1 MKRFLHKNIHKNL
14 QKELSEIT
22 DLSCSLQTILA
33 TYPPNKDPDSYFQ
46 SVFEIYQNLQSGVA
60 RLEKKLLV
68 FEENFTQNLK
78 EVTEES
84 SLT

>member
-33 TYPPNKDPDSYFQ
+33 TYPPNNDPDFYFQ
-46 SVFEIYQNLQSGVA
+46 SVFEVYQNLQSGVA
-60 RLEKKLLV
+60 RLEKKLFV
-68 FEENFTQNLK
+68 FEEHFTQNFRELK
-78 EVTEES
+78 EN
-84 SLT
+84 LLLP